1 MEVRA
6 GFQLSSAGAG
16 CIMWRCVGLE
26 FRIRGSPIGCATKSL
41 TILHKHPLL
50 QLIPGSYINPHG
62 TPRKL
67 YATIH
72 QCCILVIAAAMASL
86 LPTTQR
92 FLDLYPFFPCPLRSQ
107 HLYTQSTKI
116 GVLRN
121 DILNNYGYYNR
132 KSFSTLPAR
141 PLHDSARIRPN
152 PLYVFQLLKRSVSQN
167 LPF

>member
-1 MEVRA
+1 MVAWKLVQVSNCQAR
-6 GFQLSSAGAG
+6 GQGVLCGGAWG
-16 CIMWRCVGLE
+16 GE
-26 FRIRGSPIGCATKSL
+26 FPIRR
-41 TILHKHPLL
+41 
-50 QLIPGSYINPHG
+50 INPHG